1 MEYKQLYE
9 DLEFI
14 ELEEYEFEK
23 VSPTELDEIITENHI
38 GNEYGYTLG
47 TLKELNDDRYEVY
60 ADGFLYNDT
69 GEMYTDGNNYVF
81 LHNKL
86 KWR

>member
-1 MEYKQLYE
+1 MK
-9 DLEFI
+9 
-14 ELEEYEFEK
+14 
-23 VSPTELDEIITENHI
+23 NHI

-69 GEMYTDGNNYVF
+69 GELYTDGNNYVF
-81 LHNKL
+81 FTQ
-86 KWR
+86 